1 VPKNR
6 HAAYDRTIRGR
17 YRHARQ
23 GAARRGLEFN
33 ITLEAFE
40 WMHQQPCHW
49 CGAPLAETGS
59 GLDRLDN
66 NAGYVPGNVV
76 QACDVC
82 NLLRGRRFRPDLMAV
97 IGAVVKYA
105 RAHDPDGIYPD
116 GRERQ

>member
-1 VPKNR
+1 MFSVR
-6 HAAYDRTIRGR
+6 FS
-17 YRHARQ
+17 
-23 GAARRGLEFN
+23 GLEFD

-66 NAGYVPGNVV
+66 NRGYVPGNVV

-97 IGAVVKYA
+97 IGAG
-105 RAHDPDGIYPD
+105 RHDGYGPAAEFTPLL
-116 GRERQ
+116 GRH